1 MRLIQTTLLDLKVQF
16 RSGLLFLYLGLT
28 LFYIVVLKL
37 IPPPWDRWIFPLII
51 ATDPT
56 VMGFLFVGALIQGE
70 KDQGV
75 LSLVAVS
82 PLTLSHY
89 LGGKII
95 SLGLISTVTA
105 GLVTIVIFPRL
116 ETLGWTLL
124 AVAVTAPLFTL
135 LGVSVSLGFRSLS
148 SFFMMSGLVDIPAVA
163 PFLLGW
169 LNISSPLLFLLPT
182 QTTWLLLTRAGGA
195 PISAVS
201 LVLGGLTLGASTAAA
216 WIGARRSLNRTISG
230 IQGEIK

>member
-37 IPPPWDRWIFPLII
+37 VPSPWDRWIFPLII

-89 LGGKII
+89 LGGKVI
-95 SLGLISTVTA
+95 SLGLISAVTA
-105 GLVTIVIFPRL
+105 GLVTLAVFPRL
-116 ETLGWTLL
+116 ETLGWALL
-124 AVAVTAPLFTL
+124 AVVVTAPLFTL
-135 LGVSVSLGFRSLS
+135 LGVSVSLRFHNLS

-182 QTTWLLLTRAGGA
+182 HATYLLLTRAGGT
-195 PISAVS
+195 PVSAVS
-201 LVLGGLTLGASTAAA
+201 LVMGGLILTAATLAA
-216 WIGARRSLNRTISG
+216 WFWALRSLDRTISG
-230 IQGEIK
+230 IQGETR

>member
-1 MRLIQTTLLDLKVQF
+1 MKLIQTILLDLKVQF

-37 IPPPWDRWIFPLII
+37 VPPPWDKWIFPLII

-75 LSLVAVS
+75 LSLLAVS

-89 LGGKII
+89 LGGKVI
-95 SLGLISTVTA
+95 SLGLISTLTA
-105 GLVTIVIFPRL
+105 GLVTAAVFPRP
-116 ETLGWTLL
+116 ETLGWALL

-135 LGVSVSLGFRSLS
+135 LGVSVSLRFRSLS
-148 SFFMMSGLVDIPAVA
+148 SFFMMSGLVDLPAVA

-169 LNISSPLLFLLPT
+169 LGVSSPLLFLLPT
-182 QTTWLLLTRAGGA
+182 QATYLLLIRAGGN
-195 PISAVS
+195 PVPAVS
-201 LVLGGLTLGASTAAA
+201 LVFGGLILAGCTAAA
-216 WIGARRSLNRTISG
+216 WIWALRSLDRTIAG
-230 IQGEIK
+230 IQGDVR